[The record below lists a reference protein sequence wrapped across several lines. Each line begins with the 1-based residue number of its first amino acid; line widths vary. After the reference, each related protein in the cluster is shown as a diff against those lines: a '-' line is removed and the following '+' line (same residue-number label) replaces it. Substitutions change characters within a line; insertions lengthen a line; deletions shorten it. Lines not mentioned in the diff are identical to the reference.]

1 MDYQHLLTDFGQ
13 LVTRFEQ
20 RALDFLP
27 RLIGAL
33 AILAVGWALA
43 LLLRWV
49 ARRLIAGLDRVI
61 PSRRIQSILRRVG
74 MQRPASEVTG
84 GILYWIVI
92 LLFLTAATE
101 TLGLPVVTTWLSG
114 IALYLPRI
122 LSAVLIGFAGL
133 LGGIFLR
140 DLTISAAAS
149 AGLAN
154 GRTLGRLAQVA
165 VLLVSLLVAVDQIG
179 VNISFVTT
187 VVITLLAALLFGG
200 ALAFG
205 LGARV
210 TVGNILAS
218 HYLQKTYSVGQQVR
232 IGEWEGEIVQ
242 ITATAVVLES
252 AAGRAM
258 VPARM
263 FSETASVLLTGRD

>member
-13 LVTRFEQ
+13 LVIRFEE
-20 RALDFLP
+20 RFLDFLP

-43 LLLRWV
+43 LVLRWLT
-49 ARRLIAGLDRVI
+49 RRLVRGLDRLI
-61 PSRRIQSILRRVG
+61 PSRIIQTSLRRLG

-133 LGGIFLR
+133 IGGILLR
-140 DLTISAAAS
+140 DLIVTATAS
-149 AGLAN
+149 AGVTY

-165 VLLVSLLVAVDQIG
+165 TLLVSLLVAVEQIG
-179 VNISFVTT
+179 INIAFLTT
-187 VVITLLAALLFGG
+187 VVITLLAALLFAA

-210 TVGNILAS
+210 TVSNILAS
-218 HYLQKTYSVGQQVR
+218 HYLQKAYTVGQRVK

-252 AAGRAM
+252 GVGRAL

-263 FSETASVLLTGRD
+263 FSETASVLLTGKD